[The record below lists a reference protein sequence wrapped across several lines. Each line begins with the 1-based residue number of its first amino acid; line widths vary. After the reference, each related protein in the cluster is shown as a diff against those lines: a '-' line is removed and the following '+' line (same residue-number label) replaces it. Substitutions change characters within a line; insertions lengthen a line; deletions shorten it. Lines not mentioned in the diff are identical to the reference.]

1 MSKII
6 RLTESDLTRIVK
18 RVIKEQSTATQGIV
32 VSTPDEYGKAV
43 FKALGPNFQISAH
56 DVDYRDN
63 DKPGTYNGYFI
74 QKYRSAIEYGKT
86 GIVITFDVKCYDLV
100 TRIEKNGRLDITI
113 IFSKGI
119 PTSLDPCWFL
129 TVPNK
134 TVKRLSQK
142 DIMDEIFPKIKGITY
157 NPSETSKNGVEDSCL
172 KTMGFKFE
180 PKSQSRRA
188 GPYGNLPASYTGNY
202 KGNKTIFYLDG
213 TLMVVGKNYQA
224 KKGNWKCESGV
235 LKVFN
240 VTDWKLT
247 PPS

>member
-18 RVIKEQSTATQGIV
+18 QVIKEQSTATQAIV

-43 FKALGPNFQISAH
+43 FKALGPNFQIGAH

-63 DKPGTYNGYFI
+63 DKPGTYNGYFL
-74 QKYRSAIEYGKT
+74 QRYRSAIEYGET
-86 GIVITFDVKCYDLV
+86 GIRITFDVKCYEVGSSKAKD
-100 TRIEKNGRLDITI
+100 GQLDITI

-119 PTSLDPCWFL
+119 PTSLDPCWF
-129 TVPNK
+129 TTDKP
-134 TVKRLSQK
+134 KRLSQK
-142 DIMDEIFPKIKGITY
+142 DIMDKIFPKIKGITY
-157 NPSETSKNGVEDSCL
+157 NPSKTSKNGVEDSCL

-213 TLMVVGKNYQA
+213 TLRVVGKNYQA

>member
-6 RLTESDLTRIVK
+6 RLSESDLTRIVK

-43 FKALGPNFQISAH
+43 FKVLGPNFQIGAH

-74 QKYRSAIEYGKT
+74 QKYRAAIEYGET
-86 GIVITFDVKCYDLV
+86 GIRITFDVKCYEV
-100 TRIEKNGRLDITI
+100 GSTKEKYGRLDITI

-119 PTSLDPCWFL
+119 PTNLGPCWFIIDE
-129 TVPNK
+129 PK
-134 TVKRLSQK
+134 MLSQK
-142 DIMDEIFPKIKGITY
+142 DIMDKIFPKIKGITY
-157 NPSETSKNGVEDSCL
+157 NPSKTSKNGVEDSCL

-213 TLMVVGKNYQA
+213 TLRVVGKNYQA

-247 PPS
+247 PPA